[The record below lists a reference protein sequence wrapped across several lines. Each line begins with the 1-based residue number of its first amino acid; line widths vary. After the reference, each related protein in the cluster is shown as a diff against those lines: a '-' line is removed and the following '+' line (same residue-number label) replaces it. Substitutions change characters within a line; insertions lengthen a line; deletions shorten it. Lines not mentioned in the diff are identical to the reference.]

1 MTLSVRLLAL
11 VLASAILTACSASD
25 EHDTA
30 RAPTGAS
37 DDTGDVILAVDPD
50 APAETISWRDLMP
63 DDELEALEAMNE
75 GRADPSLMA
84 QFTGQSSVDAQ
95 MGTFNVVEDLDQAI
109 VRMPGYIL
117 PLDYAIQGQARE
129 FLLLP
134 YHGACVHYPPP
145 PPNQIV
151 YLRSAEPIR
160 FSSLWEPVWV
170 EGRMEIQR
178 VDTDLAASAYAMTV
192 RSVAPYAP

>member
-1 MTLSVRLLAL
+1 MAWRALLLACL
-11 VLASAILTACSASD
+11 TGPVLLTACTERD
-25 EHDTA
+25 EAQTA
-30 RAPTGAS
+30 AGA
-37 DDTGDVILAVDPD
+37 GDIAAVDPD
-50 APAETISWRDLMP
+50 APAETLSWRDLMP
-63 DDELEALEAMNE
+63 EEELQALEALND
-75 GRADPSLMA
+75 GSADPSLMA
-84 QFTGQSSVDAQ
+84 QFSGQSPIENQ
-95 MGTFNVVEDLDQAI
+95 MGTFNAVEDLDRLM

-117 PLDYAIQGQARE
+117 PLDYATQGEASE

-151 YLRSAEPIR
+151 YLRSPEPIQ

-178 VDTDLAASAYAMTV
+178 IDTDLAASAYAMTV
-192 RSVAPYAP
+192 RSVTPYEP

>member
-1 MTLSVRLLAL
+1 MAFRSFWMPAVIAAAALSACAEPEPDEEPAEAGAL
-11 VLASAILTACSASD
+11 
-25 EHDTA
+25 E
-30 RAPTGAS
+30 AP
-37 DDTGDVILAVDPD
+37 DPD
-50 APAETISWRDLMP
+50 APAETLSWRDLMP
-63 DDELEALEAMNE
+63 EEELAALEALND
-75 GRADPSLMA
+75 GSADPSLMA
-84 QFTGQSSVDAQ
+84 QFTGQSPVAEQ
-95 MGTFNVVEDLDQAI
+95 MGTFNAVEDLDQLM

-117 PLDYAIQGQARE
+117 PLDYATQGEARE

-151 YLRSAEPIR
+151 YLRSPEPVA

-178 VDTDLAASAYAMTV
+178 IDTDLAASAYAMTV
-192 RSVAPYAP
+192 RSVSPYEP